1 MNPFIF
7 KRKRVLPV
15 SLTPYYLRK
24 SKMKACLKTYL
35 IAILL
40 VFCTLSAY
48 GQSISSR
55 ISPPAGYIR
64 EACAPHSF
72 TAYLRSLPL
81 LPTGSKVLLY
91 NGRVKG
97 NQAAAYA
104 VVDMEIGKRDL
115 QQCADAVMRLRAE
128 YLWAEKRYDEISFN
142 FTNGFPAR
150 YKKWAEGNRIK
161 VAGNQV
167 QWYAA
172 TAPDYSYET
181 FRKYLDMVFMYAG
194 TASLSKELL
203 AVSYTSLAPGDVFI
217 QGGSPGHVVIV
228 VDVAVNPDTRK
239 KVYLLAQS
247 YMPAQQI
254 HLLVN
259 PENRSFSP
267 WYELSSDATGKLY
280 TPEWVFNKSDLK
292 RFKSE
297 EE

>member
-1 MNPFIF
+1 MNT
-7 KRKRVLPV
+7 
-15 SLTPYYLRK
+15 SL
-24 SKMKACLKTYL
+24 KAFL
-35 IAILL
+35 IAVLS
-40 VFCTLSAY
+40 VFCALSGR

-55 ISPPAGYIR
+55 ITPPAGYVR
-64 EACAPHSF
+64 EACDPHSF
-72 TAYLRSLPL
+72 AAYLRSLPL
-81 LPTGSKVLLY
+81 LPAGSKVLLY
-91 NGRVKG
+91 NGQVKG

-128 YLWAEKRYDEISFN
+128 YLWAQQRYEEISFN

-150 YKKWAEGNRIK
+150 YTKWAEGNRIK
-161 VAGNQV
+161 VTGNKV

-172 TAPDYSYET
+172 TTPDYSYET

-194 TASLSKELL
+194 TASLSKELV

-217 QGGSPGHVVIV
+217 QGGSPGHAVIV
-228 VDVAVNPDTRK
+228 VDVALNPDTRK

-259 PENRSFSP
+259 PENRSLSP
-267 WYELSSDATGKLY
+267 WYELTADATGKLH

-292 RFKSE
+292 RFKSAAD
-297 EE
+297 